1 LKADNT
7 KGTFWSSIMGR
18 SAFAVGLIG
27 GLAVGWLLLPQILYS
42 QQHQPLD
49 FNHVMHTED
58 AGMDC
63 TDCHGYRDDGSFA
76 GIPTVSAC
84 EECHAEPMGE
94 STIEQQMIDDYIT
107 PGQEIPWLVYSRQP
121 QNVYFSHAAHV
132 ELAGIECSR
141 CHGDHGT
148 TTTLPVHEVNRIST
162 YSRRIW
168 GPRLIGG
175 GPELSDS
182 MKMSDCSDCH
192 AERGIQDHCLMC
204 HK

>member
-1 LKADNT
+1 MKADNT
-7 KGTFWSSIMGR
+7 KGTFWSRIMGR
-18 SAFAVGLIG
+18 SAFVVGLIG
-27 GLAVGWLLLPQILYS
+27 GLAVGWLLLPQLLYS
-42 QQHQPLD
+42 QQQQPLD
-49 FNHVMHTED
+49 FNHVMHTDE

-63 TDCHGYRDDGSFA
+63 TDCHDYRSDGSFA
-76 GIPTVSAC
+76 GIPTVSVC
-84 EECHAEPMGE
+84 EECHADPLGE
-94 STIEQQMIDDYIT
+94 STVEQQLVDDYIT

-132 ELAGIECSR
+132 ELASIECSR
-141 CHGDHGT
+141 CHGDHAT
-148 TTTLPVHEVNRIST
+148 TTTLPVYEVNRIST

-168 GPRLIGG
+168 GPRIIGG
-175 GPELSDS
+175 GPDISDS

>member
-1 LKADNT
+1 M
-7 KGTFWSSIMGR
+7 W
-18 SAFAVGLIG
+18 
-27 GLAVGWLLLPQILYS
+27 
-42 QQHQPLD
+42 
-49 FNHVMHTED
+49 E
-58 AGMDC
+58 MDC
-63 TDCHGYRDDGSFA
+63 TDCHGFHDDGRFA

-84 EECHAEPMGE
+84 EECHADPMGE
-94 STIEQQMIDDYIT
+94 SAIEQQMIDDYIT
-107 PGQEIPWLVYSRQP
+107 PGQEIPWLIYSRQP

-168 GPRLIGG
+168 GPRIIGG